1 MERVSRGITVCPL
14 CESHETGC
22 LISRSYSPPQL
33 IFKRERVKPRFFASS
48 FPNPLHNS
56 TKMPPLHTP
65 LRNISGNR
73 LAHNRL
79 TPYMRGQVVGQ
90 AFKGIKNAQIAKDL
104 NLSDSTVRYTLQQDE
119 LRANGESLSRKPRGK
134 SYIDVEDRLLI
145 RHVRLNPK
153 DTY

>member
-1 MERVSRGITVCPL
+1 
-14 CESHETGC
+14 
-22 LISRSYSPPQL
+22 
-33 IFKRERVKPRFFASS
+33 
-48 FPNPLHNS
+48 
-56 TKMPPLHTP
+56 MPPLHTP

-119 LRANGESLSRKPRGK
+119 LRANNESLSRKPWGK
-134 SYIDVEDRLLI
+134 SYTDIKERLYIYYIHL
-145 RHVRLNPK
+145 HLK
-153 DTY
+153 DIY